1 MNRNDLSA
9 EEHVTI
15 MIGVRKKACAAVL
28 LKNSKKLSRKGSIMK
43 PNWTGL
49 YHIHEAT
56 GKNTYKLSRFKGTN
70 KERPA
75 LMSLA

>member
-15 MIGVRKKACAAVL
+15 MIGVRKKAHAAVL

-49 YHIHEAT
+49 YHI
-56 GKNTYKLSRFKGTN
+56 KGLYTPSEKRACN
-70 KERPA
+70 
-75 LMSLA
+75 